1 MEKTKKMTKKEYKAP
16 GLEITQVETEG
27 TIAES
32 GTYRV
37 ELEDWKKDTTPDAKY
52 DGDIWLSI

>member
-1 MEKTKKMTKKEYKAP
+1 MKDMDKKNYESPDVVVTR
-16 GLEITQVETEG
+16 VETEG
-27 TIAES
+27 NIAES

-52 DGDIWLSI
+52 DGDIWLNI